1 MRMRQPT
8 APMMQ
13 HELFAN
19 PNPRSRR
26 AFPLVVVLQADVAV
40 GETRLVAPLALHAG
54 PLARTPS
61 RALPVIDHDG
71 GRYAVALPLIS
82 ALPRNQLR
90 IALGSL
96 ASYRDDLTRALDWL
110 FFGI

>member
-1 MRMRQPT
+1 
-8 APMMQ
+8 MQ
-13 HELFAN
+13 HDLFAN

-40 GETRLVAPLALHAG
+40 GETSLVAPLALHAG
-54 PLARTPS
+54 PLARTAS

-71 GRYAVALPLIS
+71 GRYAVALSLIS

-96 ASYRDDLTRALDWL
+96 ASHRDDLTRALDWL